1 MNMKHW
7 FAASAILGV
16 VLIGQPALADEL
28 IEEYNAYIGQD
39 DLFNSDGMQLTQPW
53 QVIRQDR
60 ANYHRF
66 GISQPGD
73 DGDSFFA
80 SAKNR
85 ERAERMIRN
94 GTITRDARN
103 AILGGDVT
111 INVQIWRGNG
121 GDYIN
126 VTVD

>member
-1 MNMKHW
+1 MRLKHLL
-7 FAASAILGV
+7 AASALAAAT
-16 VLIGQPALADEL
+16 LIGQAARADEL

-39 DLFNSDGMQLTQPW
+39 DLYNSSNERLEQPW
-53 QVIRQDR
+53 QIIRQDR
-60 ANYHRF
+60 ANYHKF

-73 DGDSFFA
+73 DGDRFFA

-94 GTITRDARN
+94 GEISRQAAN
-103 AILGGDVT
+103 AIYEGDVT
-111 INVQIWRGNG
+111 ITVQIWRGSG

-126 VTVD
+126 VTVQ